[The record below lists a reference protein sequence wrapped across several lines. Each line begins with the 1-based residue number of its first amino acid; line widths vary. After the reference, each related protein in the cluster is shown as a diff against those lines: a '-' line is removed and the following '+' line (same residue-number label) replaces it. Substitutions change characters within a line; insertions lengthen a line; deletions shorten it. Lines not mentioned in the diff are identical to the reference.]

1 MATLQEI
8 VTQRREFSAALE
20 ERGFIPPQCDPM
32 DPVMNSNSAKF
43 NLLKA
48 VILGGLWPRVARV
61 HLPNSAIK
69 FDKIQAG
76 TIQRDNSA
84 KEFKMFDLR
93 EGRVFVHP
101 GSILFECASWRSP
114 FLMYFHKY
122 QSSKVFLR
130 DATEVSRCCNLL
142 RVC

>member
-8 VTQRREFSAALE
+8 FTQRKEFTAALE

-32 DPVMNSNSAKF
+32 DPIMNSNSDNF

-48 VILGGLWPRVARV
+48 VILGGLWPRVAPV
-61 HLPNSAIK
+61 AFPSSAIK

-76 TIQRDNSA
+76 AIQRDNTA
-84 KEFKMFDLR
+84 KQFKMFDLR
-93 EGRVFVHP
+93 EGRVFIHP
-101 GSILFECASWRSP
+101 GSVLFECASWKSP
-114 FLMYFHKY
+114 FLVYFHRY

-130 DATEVSRCCNLL
+130 DATEVSQCYHL
-142 RVC
+142 